1 MPVSKKF
8 VDARLL
14 ELSSTPRA
22 MWGTRDAVESM
33 VITLLECEHETLN
46 VLRTYTEVVGR
57 LYGTNGPVA
66 NLEPQTD
73 SEFIQKLLEVA
84 KRVRDSND
92 NTLLGPV

>member
-8 VDARLL
+8 VDARLW
-14 ELSSTPRA
+14 ELANAPRA

-46 VLRTYTEVVGR
+46 VFRTYAEVVGR
-57 LYGTNGPVA
+57 LYGNGPVA

-73 SEFIQKLLEVA
+73 SEFIEKLLEVA
-84 KRVRDSND
+84 KRVRELND
-92 NTLLGPV
+92 TTLLGPV